1 MASQLFKNTI
11 PIEILLQFLEDNSIS
26 KGNKFIFSKV
36 FFKKGQFKN
45 TIVPFLEK
53 IKPYYFPS
61 KQFYVTRSDNYKN
74 FIKIIRQ
81 ICKFHNISFVSKVKY
96 CKSKYEI
103 IYSIFFPEQLT
114 DT

>member
-45 TIVPFLEK
+45 TIQSPF
-53 IKPYYFPS
+53 
-61 KQFYVTRSDNYKN
+61 
-74 FIKIIRQ
+74 
-81 ICKFHNISFVSKVKY
+81 
-96 CKSKYEI
+96 
-103 IYSIFFPEQLT
+103 
-114 DT
+114 